1 MTSKIDDEALASN
14 PDAQLELIQRSYA
27 AGDAYAIDQAIAEVS
42 WARRM
47 KKQGLLDFSAK
58 SSDCESDD

>member
-1 MTSKIDDEALASN
+1 MTSKVDDEALAN
-14 PDAQLELIQRSYA
+14 DPDAQLELIQKTYA
-27 AGDAYAIDQAIAEVS
+27 TGDAYAIDQAIAEVS

-58 SSDCESDD
+58 PRDSERDD